1 MPAHLA
7 LILVIGFIS
16 ILLYIEVKWSGET
29 RLAIWIISLWLL
41 YSGSKGLGVFFNIN
55 TTIEAGSIPDRYFL
69 LGLGVFGI
77 LILLKR
83 RFQWQLTFKK
93 NWLFMLIL
101 AYMLLSVTW
110 SSVPG
115 ISFRRWGREFIV
127 LIVACL
133 LLSETNPLKAFFST
147 FRKVIYIYLPL
158 SLVLIKYFPA
168 FGREYNRWT
177 GELMWV
183 GMASQKNGLAL
194 FCAFSAIFLIW
205 SLWKGLENWGLWE
218 SKLPLL
224 VDASML
230 VLAIYLMTGPKR
242 TINYSVTSFLSLLTG
257 LIVVLIVKQTTKKQL
272 QLGKGVIAV
281 VLLIILIGTFMPQ
294 SGKIPVKGL
303 AQILGR
309 SETLTGRT
317 DIWNSLLPY
326 AKKHMIF
333 GYGYGGFWTTYL
345 REQIAS
351 NAHNG
356 YLDTILTMGLI
367 GFILFSC
374 FLIKFVSVSSKL
386 IDNEW
391 NSAILFLGIIFMYL
405 VHNIGETLL
414 GDFQSLPSALIL
426 LMSFLINEGHLQNN
440 KEEISVT

>member
-1 MPAHLA
+1 
-7 LILVIGFIS
+7 
-16 ILLYIEVKWSGET
+16 
-29 RLAIWIISLWLL
+29 
-41 YSGSKGLGVFFNIN
+41 
-55 TTIEAGSIPDRYFL
+55 
-69 LGLGVFGI
+69 
-77 LILLKR
+77 
-83 RFQWQLTFKK
+83 
-93 NWLFMLIL
+93 MLIL

-205 SLWKGLENWGLWE
+205 SLWKGLGNRGLLE

-257 LIVVLIVKQTTKKQL
+257 LIAVLIVKQTTKKQL
-272 QLGKGVIAV
+272 RLGKGVIAV
-281 VLLIILIGTFMPQ
+281 VLLIILIGTFMPL
-294 SGKIPVKGL
+294 SGKIQVKGL

-326 AKKHMIF
+326 AKKHMIL

-345 REQIAS
+345 RETIAS

-367 GFILFSC
+367 GLILFSC

-391 NSAILFLGIIFMYL
+391 NSAIFFLGIIFMYL

-414 GDFQSLPSALIL
+414 GEFQSLPSALIL

>member
-1 MPAHLA
+1 
-7 LILVIGFIS
+7 VIGFIS

-29 RLAIWIISLWLL
+29 GLAIWIISLWLL
-41 YSGSKGLGVFFNIN
+41 YSGSKGLGVFFKIN

-205 SLWKGLENWGLWE
+205 SLWKGLGNRGLLE

-257 LIVVLIVKQTTKKQL
+257 LIAVLIVKQTTKKQL
-272 QLGKGVIAV
+272 RLGKGVIAV
-281 VLLIILIGTFMPQ
+281 VLLIILIGTFMPL
-294 SGKIPVKGL
+294 SGKIQVKGL

-326 AKKHMIF
+326 AKKHMIL

-345 REQIAS
+345 RETIAS

-367 GFILFSC
+367 GLILFSC

-391 NSAILFLGIIFMYL
+391 NSAIFFLGIIFMYL

-414 GDFQSLPSALIL
+414 GEFQSLPSALIL

>member
-158 SLVLIKYFPA
+158 SLVLIKY
-168 FGREYNRWT
+168 
-177 GELMWV
+177 
-183 GMASQKNGLAL
+183 
-194 FCAFSAIFLIW
+194 
-205 SLWKGLENWGLWE
+205 
-218 SKLPLL
+218 
-224 VDASML
+224 
-230 VLAIYLMTGPKR
+230 
-242 TINYSVTSFLSLLTG
+242 
-257 LIVVLIVKQTTKKQL
+257 
-272 QLGKGVIAV
+272 
-281 VLLIILIGTFMPQ
+281 
-294 SGKIPVKGL
+294 
-303 AQILGR
+303 
-309 SETLTGRT
+309 
-317 DIWNSLLPY
+317 
-326 AKKHMIF
+326 
-333 GYGYGGFWTTYL
+333 
-345 REQIAS
+345 
-351 NAHNG
+351 
-356 YLDTILTMGLI
+356 
-367 GFILFSC
+367 
-374 FLIKFVSVSSKL
+374 
-386 IDNEW
+386 
-391 NSAILFLGIIFMYL
+391 
-405 VHNIGETLL
+405 
-414 GDFQSLPSALIL
+414 SLPSAGNITGGRG
-426 LMSFLINEGHLQNN
+426 N
-440 KEEISVT
+440 

>member
-1 MPAHLA
+1 LPPHLA

-29 RLAIWIISLWLL
+29 GLAIWIISLWLL
-41 YSGSKGLGVFFNIN
+41 YSGSKGLGVFFKIN

-205 SLWKGLENWGLWE
+205 SLWKGLGNRGLLE

-257 LIVVLIVKQTTKKQL
+257 LIAVLIVKQTTKKQL
-272 QLGKGVIAV
+272 RLGKGVIAV
-281 VLLIILIGTFMPQ
+281 VLLIILIGTFMPL
-294 SGKIPVKGL
+294 SGKIQVKGL

-326 AKKHMIF
+326 AKKHMIL

-345 REQIAS
+345 RETIAS

-367 GFILFSC
+367 GLILFSC

-391 NSAILFLGIIFMYL
+391 NSAIFFLGIIFMYL

-414 GDFQSLPSALIL
+414 GEFQSLPSALIL

>member
-1 MPAHLA
+1 MPPHLA

-29 RLAIWIISLWLL
+29 GLAIWIISLWLL
-41 YSGSKGLGVFFNIN
+41 YSGSKGLGVFFKIN

-205 SLWKGLENWGLWE
+205 SLWKGLGNRGLLE

-257 LIVVLIVKQTTKKQL
+257 LIAVLIVKQTTKKQL
-272 QLGKGVIAV
+272 RLGKGVIAV
-281 VLLIILIGTFMPQ
+281 VLLIILIGTFMPL
-294 SGKIPVKGL
+294 SGKIQVKGL

-326 AKKHMIF
+326 AKKHMIL

-345 REQIAS
+345 RETIAS

-367 GFILFSC
+367 GLILFSC

-391 NSAILFLGIIFMYL
+391 NSAIFFLGIIFMYL

-414 GDFQSLPSALIL
+414 GEFQSLPSALIL

>member
-1 MPAHLA
+1 LPPHLA

-29 RLAIWIISLWLL
+29 GLAIWIISLWIL
-41 YSGSKGLGVFFNIN
+41 YSGSKGLGVFFKIN
-55 TTIEAGSIPDRYFL
+55 TNIEAGSIPDRYFL

-115 ISFRRWGREFIV
+115 ISLRRWGREFIV

-183 GMASQKNGLAL
+183 GMSSQKNGLAL

-205 SLWKGLENWGLWE
+205 SLWKGLGNRGLLE

-257 LIVVLIVKQTTKKQL
+257 LIAVLIVKQTTKKQL
-272 QLGKGVIAV
+272 RLGKGVIAV
-281 VLLIILIGTFMPQ
+281 VLLIILIGTFMPL
-294 SGKIPVKGL
+294 SGKIQVKGL

-326 AKKHMIF
+326 AKKHMIL

-345 REQIAS
+345 RETIAS

-367 GFILFSC
+367 GLILFSC

-391 NSAILFLGIIFMYL
+391 NSAIFFLGIIFMYL

-414 GDFQSLPSALIL
+414 GEFQSLPSALIL